1 MKIRPYRESDRENV
15 RFVCL
20 NSDGPC
26 RAGKRRQNFL
36 LTTYCDY
43 FIEKEGR
50 NVFVATDENDKAI
63 GYILCAENYD
73 NFKEIFYNEYIERL
87 GKWEFKFRK
96 SAMRSTLIQEEY
108 KKEYPAHLHID
119 ILPDFQRMGLG
130 HKLMDALCENLK
142 SKNIKGV
149 CLTVWAGNKKGRRF
163 YEKYGFT
170 LLETR
175 KTTAVYGLK
184 LSEKEM

>member
-1 MKIRPYRESDRENV
+1 MTIRPYANKDKENV

-26 RAGKRRQNFL
+26 KARKRRQNFL

-50 NVFVATDENDKAI
+50 NCFVACDENDKAI

-73 NFKEIFYNEYIERL
+73 NFKKVFYSEYLPRIR
-87 GKWEFKFRK
+87 KYEFNFRK
-96 SAMRSTLIQEEY
+96 SAMKSTHIQEEY
-108 KKEYPAHLHID
+108 KNEYPAHLHID
-119 ILPDFQRMGLG
+119 LLPPYQRMGLG

-142 SKNIKGV
+142 EKGVKGV
-149 CLTVWAGNKKGRRF
+149 CLTMWSGNKKGENF
-163 YEKYGFT
+163 YKKYGFT

-175 KTTAVYGLK
+175 GTTAVYALK
-184 LSEKEM
+184 F

>member
-1 MKIRPYRESDRENV
+1 MTIRPYEEKDRDNV

-20 NSDGPC
+20 NSEGPC
-26 RAGKRRQNFL
+26 RMRKGRQNFL

-50 NVFVATDENDKAI
+50 NCFVACDENDKAI

-73 NFKEIFYNEYIERL
+73 KYKEVFDRDYVPRIKKYEL
-87 GKWEFKFRK
+87 KFR
-96 SAMRSTLIQEEY
+96 ATARLSTLFQEKY

-119 ILPDFQRMGLG
+119 ILPGYQRMGLG

-142 SKNIKGV
+142 TKGVKGV
-149 CLTVWAGNKKGRRF
+149 CLTVWAGNKKGRNF
-163 YEKYGFT
+163 YEKYGFS
-170 LLETR
+170 LIEER
-175 KTTAVYGLK
+175 KTTAVYALK
-184 LSEKEM
+184 F

>member
-1 MKIRPYRESDRENV
+1 MTIRPYEAKDRENI
-15 RFVCL
+15 RFICL

-26 RAGKRRQNFL
+26 RATKRRQHFL

-43 FIEKEGR
+43 FIEKESE
-50 NVFVATDENDKAI
+50 NVFVAADENNKAI

-73 NFKEIFYNEYIERL
+73 KFKETFYSEYLPRIR
-87 GKWEFKFRK
+87 KCEFRFRK
-96 SAMRSTLIQEEY
+96 SAMRSTLVQEEY

-119 ILPDFQRMGLG
+119 ILPDYQRMGLG
-130 HKLMDALCENLK
+130 HKLMDSLCEKLK
-142 SKNIKGV
+142 EKGVKGV
-149 CLTVWAGNKKGRRF
+149 CLTVWSGNQKGRRF

-184 LSEKEM
+184 F

>member
-1 MKIRPYRESDRENV
+1 MNIRPYKEKDRENV

-26 RAGKRRQNFL
+26 KIGKRRQNFL

-50 NVFVATDENDKAI
+50 NCFVATDENDRAV

-73 NFKEIFYNEYIERL
+73 NFKEIFDKEYLPRIR
-87 GKWEFKFRK
+87 KCEFKFRK
-96 SAMRSTLIQEEY
+96 SAMRSTRIQEEY
-108 KKEYPAHLHID
+108 KAEYPAHLHID
-119 ILPDFQRMGLG
+119 ILPEFQRMGLG
-130 HKLMDALCENLK
+130 HKLMDALCNNLK
-142 SKNIKGV
+142 SKGVKGV
-149 CLTVWAGNKKGRRF
+149 CLTVWAGNKKGRKF

-175 KTTAVYGLK
+175 NTTAVYALK
-184 LSEKEM
+184 F